1 MTYST
6 FKNDITS
13 PQIVS
18 FKLNIKTLFKLKI
31 FMPEYSVKC
40 IKSKEMPYKNGPLD
54 IPEVG
59 SGV

>member
-1 MTYST
+1 MYST

-18 FKLNIKTLFKLKI
+18 FKLNIKLKI